1 MGKPIIAY
9 AIEAALNSKLFDEVM
24 VSTDSEEIA
33 QVSRKWGAKVP
44 FMRSAKTSDDHANT
58 IDALAEVIE
67 EYKKMDKREVCLI
80 RGQNVGP
87 QRSFLE
93 LIRIA
98 DKAMYYFFSDQDDI
112 WYPDKIK
119 NAVKKSATRMLV
131 TLSDEELDRI
141 CDFVDTNIAKAGKT
155 EIQIYEMHNIVE
167 GALEAINPSVAQSYR
182 NYRNYKQDFVHMLDK
197 VYQESQRIMY
207 IGDKENS
214 NADSTL
220 VSTKRS
226 LIFNELNKELYKKF
240 FLTVEDRQAI
250 KESNVSIT
258 GDKYYSLDNGPV
270 LSGLY
275 DLIKGTYPD
284 SASQNL
290 WNIRFAKDGYNIVL
304 LTDRLPFSKLSD
316 FEKSILDEIDTR
328 YKDASYS
335 EMIDIVHDS
344 AVCPEWQ
351 NPYGSRIEIEK
362 KTILEKLGRT
372 PEEIDFILSEDSYYE
387 NEEQQLKA
395 LANG

>member
-1 MGKPIIAY
+1 MNID
-9 AIEAALNSKLFDEVM
+9 KL
-24 VSTDSEEIA
+24 I
-33 QVSRKWGAKVP
+33 Q
-44 FMRSAKTSDDHANT
+44 
-58 IDALAEVIE
+58 I
-67 EYKKMDKREVCLI
+67 
-80 RGQNVGP
+80 VGYIL
-87 QRSFLE
+87 S
-93 LIRIA
+93 
-98 DKAMYYFFSDQDDI
+98 
-112 WYPDKIK
+112 K
-119 NAVKKSATRMLV
+119 NAAS
-131 TLSDEELDRI
+131 
-141 CDFVDTNIAKAGKT
+141 
-155 EIQIYEMHNIVE
+155 
-167 GALEAINPSVAQSYR
+167 INY
-182 NYRNYKQDFVHMLDK
+182 
-197 VYQESQRIMY
+197 
-207 IGDKENS
+207 
-214 NADSTL
+214 
-220 VSTKRS
+220 TK
-226 LIFNELNKELYKKF
+226 LIKLLY
-240 FLTVEDRQAI
+240 LADRQAI

-372 PEEIDFILSEDSYYE
+372 PEEIDFILSEDRYYE